1 MIPDDACKRVK
12 HIHSSIA
19 RSSPA
24 PERKPLKNSNAP
36 FFYSSMDTR
45 LLFSPKKIDITVNSE
60 MFISKE
66 NDFKHI
72 IFNVLLSSLFPLLD
86 SLAARIKYYT

>member
-1 MIPDDACKRVK
+1 
-12 HIHSSIA
+12 
-19 RSSPA
+19 
-24 PERKPLKNSNAP
+24 
-36 FFYSSMDTR
+36 MDTR
-45 LLFSPKKIDITVNSE
+45 LLVFSPKKIDITVNSE